1 MVTGA
6 SSGIG
11 KATAEALA
19 GMGATVYLVCRDE
32 AKAAAAVTEIAQKTG
47 NKKLHALLADLSETE
62 QVQLAAQQFL
72 SSGSPL
78 HILINNAGSVF
89 GAKRQL
95 SSTGSE
101 LTFAL
106 NHLGHFALTLSLL
119 ERLAE
124 STSARIV
131 NVASDAYRMAKG
143 RFDFDDYNGEGRY
156 SAARQ
161 YGLSKLAN
169 ILFTQELARR
179 VSSKNIAVN
188 AAIPGLT
195 ASNFGKNT
203 GPLGKI
209 LMGLV
214 KPFTATP
221 QASAKIS
228 VDLAAASEMANVS
241 GRCFSV
247 KGAVDIPENLCSEI
261 DAKKLWELSERL
273 TGTRCNG

>member
-11 KATAEALA
+11 KATAEVLA

-32 AKAAAAVTEIAQKTG
+32 SRAAAAVTEITQKTG
-47 NKKLHALLADLSETE
+47 NKKVHALLADLSETQ
-62 QVQLAAQQFL
+62 QVRSAAQQFL
-72 SSGSPL
+72 LSGSPL

-124 STSARIV
+124 SASARIV

-143 RFDFDDYNGEGRY
+143 RFDFGDYNAELSY
-156 SAARQ
+156 NAARQ

-169 ILFTQELARR
+169 ILFTQDLARR
-179 VSSKNIAVN
+179 VHSKNITVN
-188 AAIPGLT
+188 AAVPGLT

-203 GPLGKI
+203 GPLGKL

-214 KPFTATP
+214 KPFSATP
-221 QASAKIS
+221 HASAKIS
-228 VDLAAASEMANVS
+228 VDLATAPDMANVS
-241 GRCFSV
+241 GRCFSA
-247 KGAVDIPENLCSEI
+247 KGPLNIPESLCPEI
-261 DAKKLWELSERL
+261 DARKLWDLSERL
-273 TGTRCNG
+273 TG